1 METCIRRSI
10 DSLTGGMP
18 RLPPL
23 THFRKDRIAMIHIG
37 ALQVF
42 LDRREIRANGEPLRI
57 GSRAFDI
64 LELLIHANG
73 ALVSKDDIMQRVWPR
88 TVVEENNLQVHIA
101 ALRKALADDRDLI
114 VTVPG
119 RGYRLALRR
128 DDDAPRAPDEL
139 PPPALRDALPRCAV
153 ASSAL
158 IGREQTIAEV
168 IAALDAASVVTLV
181 GAGGIGKTR
190 VAVEVATQVAARFAD
205 GVAFVPLAA
214 VSDPRFVPDALAA
227 ALGIDEPTGPAT
239 LDALVAHLAD
249 RRMLLVL
256 DNCEHVIDAVAQLA
270 GALAEA
276 HLDLRI
282 LATSREALRIRGE
295 WLRPVPPLSVP
306 GEADGCDAIL
316 ATSAVQLFIARAR
329 AADQGFPLDTRGL
342 LLISAICRR
351 LDGLPLAIEL
361 AAARAALLGVDVLA
375 THLDDHFRLLTGG
388 FRTALPRHQ
397 TLQAMYDWSYRLLD
411 EHERMLLRWLGV
423 FRDSFSLEAVEH
435 VVEGGVLSGTAILDA
450 VAGLVAKSLL
460 IREDARG
467 APRYRLLATT
477 RAYALRQLENNGEC
491 KAAALA
497 HARFFHTLFMQAPAG
512 RFDARAAAWLEA
524 VRHELGNLRAALDWA
539 FSPSGDKTV
548 GIALA
553 AVAVPCLFDLS
564 LVDECCERARVALA
578 AARDPDVGPVS
589 DDTRMRLL
597 AAFAVALAYTANAT
611 QAVHAAWSEVH
622 GLAVAAGNAEY
633 ELRALWGRWS
643 ASQQAGDARDAL
655 RWARRL
661 RTRAHGSERGSAKV
675 LALHAEASALHY
687 AGEQEAAH
695 RRLEQMLSV
704 CAYGERRWHEAGLHP
719 EHGIVAQAMFARV
732 QWALGA
738 PDDALRSATQAFDL
752 ARDYAPDT
760 VIGNV
765 LAEGLIPVALLAG
778 AFDVAERGIAAL
790 RACASRA
797 GFRVWLACCD
807 CYDECVKAA
816 TGAGAS
822 RAAPFRAALDALSET
837 GYGAP
842 RTFLLAQYARCIA
855 ADGRA
860 EEAKAVLDAALQRCE
875 ETGERWLVAELMRLG
890 GTLAGIERP
899 AAATHG
905 VAT

>member
-1 METCIRRSI
+1 MIR
-10 DSLTGGMP
+10 
-18 RLPPL
+18 
-23 THFRKDRIAMIHIG
+23 IG

-42 LDRREIRANGEPLRI
+42 LDRREICANGEPLRI

-119 RGYRLALRR
+119 RGYRLALRH
-128 DDDAPRAPDEL
+128 DDDAPRAPDDA
-139 PPPALRDALPRCAV
+139 PVPRDALPRRAV

-214 VSDPRFVPDALAA
+214 VSNPRFVPDAVAA
-227 ALGIDEPTGPAT
+227 ALGIEEATGPAT
-239 LDALVAHLAD
+239 LDTLVAHLAD

-256 DNCEHVIDAVAQLA
+256 DNCEHVIDAVAQVA
-270 GALAEA
+270 GALADA
-276 HLDLRI
+276 HPDLRV

-295 WLRPVPPLSVP
+295 WLRPVPPLNVP
-306 GEADGCDAIL
+306 GDADGCDAIL

-329 AADQGFPLDTRGL
+329 AADQGFPLDTRSL
-342 LLISAICRR
+342 LLMSAICRR

-435 VVEGGVLSGTAILDA
+435 VVEGGALSGTAILDA

-477 RAYALRQLENNGEC
+477 RAYALQQLENNGEC

-512 RFDARAAAWLEA
+512 RFDARAATWLEA

-578 AARDPDVGPVS
+578 ATRDPDVAPVA

-597 AAFAVALAYTANAT
+597 GAFAVALAYTENAT

-622 GLAVAAGNAEY
+622 ALAVAAGNAEY
-633 ELRALWGRWS
+633 ELRALWGRWC
-643 ASQQAGDARDAL
+643 ASQQGGDARDAL
-655 RWARRL
+655 RWARLL
-661 RTRAHGSERGSAKV
+661 RMRAHVLDHGSAKV

-687 AGEQEAAH
+687 AGAQEAAQ
-695 RRLEQMLSV
+695 RRLKQMLNV

-738 PDDALRSATQAFDL
+738 PDDALRNATQAFDL

-790 RACASRA
+790 RACANRA

-807 CYDECVKAA
+807 CYDECVRFA

-822 RAAPFRAALDALSET
+822 RAARFRAALDALSDT

-855 ADGRA
+855 ADGRTA
-860 EEAKAVLDAALQRCE
+860 EAKAVLDAALQRCE
-875 ETGERWLVAELMRLG
+875 ETGERWLVAELMQLG
-890 GTLAGIERP
+890 GTLGGIGRP
-899 AAATHG
+899 EAAAHSL
-905 VAT
+905 AT